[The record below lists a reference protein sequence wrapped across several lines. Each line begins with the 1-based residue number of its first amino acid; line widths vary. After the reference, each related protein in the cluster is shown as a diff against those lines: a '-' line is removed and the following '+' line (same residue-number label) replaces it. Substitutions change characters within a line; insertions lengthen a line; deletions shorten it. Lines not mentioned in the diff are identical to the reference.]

1 MTNTPNFNFTIAEG
15 TDTVNLLTQLYPN
28 FTSLD
33 TILQA
38 IKESGTTT
46 AVTTKVGTVHNIV
59 RNVADC
65 NVIRWIATANYAAG
79 DTFTVDG
86 NAVTATAMD
95 GTALPA
101 GAFVINQSVL
111 AILNSGV
118 LTIVGVPGVSSVA
131 ASAVTYDNTVSELS
145 ATDVQDA
152 IDEIVADIPTGFAAS
167 AITYDNSV
175 SNLSATNAQDAIDEL
190 VATELAHTVIA
201 EVTSDGTKTI
211 AQLGNLLYAQLTLPF
226 ADGEQISLVKKAATR
241 TDYFHLSRYSANDCQ
256 FSMVDVFSNDFL
268 FISLHIAANS
278 GQYAVIKASPI
289 TLTDNSSNLVPAD
302 EVWQIVRN

>member
-95 GTALPA
+95 GTALPG

-131 ASAVTYDNTVSELS
+131 ASAVTYDNTGSGLA

-152 IDEIVADIPTGFAAS
+152 IDEVDAEAKAAAGAELTQVCAAGATYVTFTDAAITATAKLMLFFDDVFIPFTGVTVGVGTVTYTFEALAAS
-167 AITYDNSV
+167 AT
-175 SNLSATNAQDAIDEL
+175 ATLWI
-190 VATELAHTVIA
+190 
-201 EVTSDGTKTI
+201 
-211 AQLGNLLYAQLTLPF
+211 
-226 ADGEQISLVKKAATR
+226 
-241 TDYFHLSRYSANDCQ
+241 
-256 FSMVDVFSNDFL
+256 VD
-268 FISLHIAANS
+268 
-278 GQYAVIKASPI
+278 
-289 TLTDNSSNLVPAD
+289 
-302 EVWQIVRN
+302 

>member
-95 GTALPA
+95 GASLPA

-131 ASAVTYDNTVSELS
+131 ASAVTYDNTGSGLS

-152 IDEIVADIPTGFAAS
+152 IDEVVGDIPTIPATYAAT
-167 AITYDNSV
+167 AITYDNSG
-175 SNLSATNAQDAIDEL
+175 SGLTAANAQDAIDEL
-190 VATELAHTVIA
+190 AAGIVDYTDAGLTAVSARGTILAGGYKVLSNKTVLVDITVELLANVSNNYGVITGFPVPAISGDVSQALVGYKMTNSGSAADLVATAAMSTGAIARYIGAYKTV
-201 EVTSDGTKTI
+201 
-211 AQLGNLLYAQLTLPF
+211 
-226 ADGEQISLVKKAATR
+226 
-241 TDYFHLSRYSANDCQ
+241 
-256 FSMVDVFSNDFL
+256 
-268 FISLHIAANS
+268 
-278 GQYAVIKASPI
+278 
-289 TLTDNSSNLVPAD
+289 
-302 EVWQIVRN
+302 